1 MRKKS
6 PKPHAGDYKV
16 GKGRPPRSTRWTS
29 GQSGN
34 PRGRP
39 RGSKNLVTILADA
52 LNEKLEIQERGKTR
66 PVTAR
71 EAIVRRIVHEALKG
85 NLKGKVISRRPTWCS
100 ITIENRR
107 PTLAPKQQTSKRSI
121 LKTSLARSGRN
132 ELLMHI
138 LNVYW
143 SRGKSR
149 CRAKLC
155 PRRNSGPCI
164 RACPGGFQRPS

>member
-16 GKGRPPRSTRWTS
+16 GKGRPPRSTRWKS

-71 EAIVRRIVHEALKG
+71 EAIVRRIIHEALKG
-85 NLKGKVISRRPTWCS
+85 NLKATNLVLDHDREPSPDFGATKTTNEQKVN
-100 ITIENRR
+100 IENLTREER
-107 PTLAPKQQTSKRSI
+107 QKRAADAYFKYI
-121 LKTSLARSGRN
+121 L
-132 ELLMHI
+132 E
-138 LNVYW
+138 
-143 SRGKSR
+143 
-149 CRAKLC
+149 
-155 PRRNSGPCI
+155 PRKKPMPR
-164 RACPGGFQRPS
+164 